1 MMTEVTGCIVI
12 CGGKNLA
19 GGPNRTQEG
28 LVMLITTFATAMTGA
43 TLFATAV
50 ALHEEA
56 RRTGIG
62 LAMANQPRM
71 NGAGKS
77 GQDAG
82 NAPSEAVRNSV
93 YEARWLI
100 GPVFVLAFAFAAF
113 AATGM
118 MLT

>member
-1 MMTEVTGCIVI
+1 MVTEVTGCIVI
-12 CGGKNLA
+12 CGDKNLA

-28 LVMLITTFATAMTGA
+28 LVMLITTFATALTAA
-43 TLFATAV
+43 TLFATASW
-50 ALHEEA
+50 LHLA
-56 RRTGIG
+56 QRSGVG
-62 LAMANQPRM
+62 LAMADQPRM

-100 GPVFVLAFAFAAF
+100 GPVFVLAFVFAAL
-113 AATGM
+113 AAIGM